1 MPYVWLFGLG
11 TGSRQGLKGRY
22 YVCAHVPVLP
32 NQYLL
37 CIIVRTY
44 VRTAV
49 GTWWLPLQSL
59 LYSCVTI
66 YSTYVRTHCSRY
78 VVAVGTVAAVQLYSG
93 TVAMASL
100 YSYVPVH
107 TA

>member
-1 MPYVWLFGLG
+1 MWLFGLG

-66 YSTYVRTHCSRY
+66 YSTYVGEYTPVLY
-78 VVAVGTVAAVQLYSG
+78 IVQLCYYLEELHQPG
-93 TVAMASL
+93 GHGWRGDAHL
-100 YSYVPVH
+100 

>member
-1 MPYVWLFGLG
+1 MYVPVYRYCL
-11 TGSRQGLKGRY
+11 TNIY
-22 YVCAHVPVLP
+22 YVLS
-32 NQYLL
+32 Y
-37 CIIVRTY
+37 VRTY

>member
-1 MPYVWLFGLG
+1 MLML
-11 TGSRQGLKGRY
+11 LD
-22 YVCAHVPVLP
+22 VLCLQ
-32 NQYLL
+32 QYQVL
-37 CIIVRTY
+37 
-44 VRTAV
+44 
-49 GTWWLPLQSL
+49 LPLQSL

-78 VVAVGTVAAVQLYSG
+78 VVAGGTVAAVQLYSG